1 MQSKTF
7 CLNDTLAESLVW
19 GSDSIHHAGFIKR
32 LHGDGMFVK
41 SATFTNMSDMAKC
54 DYTGE
59 YCQCTEVEIFFG
71 VWI

>member
-32 LHGDGMFVK
+32 LHDDGMFVK
-41 SATFTNMSDMAKC
+41 VQLLQICRIWQNVIILANIVSVPK
-54 DYTGE
+54 
-59 YCQCTEVEIFFG
+59 
-71 VWI
+71 